1 MAGQLTQ
8 KVAIKRAV
16 EVLSKGVTR
25 TAAVGYI
32 GMTRSTFYEWMKT
45 RPEFAKAVVDAESK
59 ARVAVELSLMK
70 GAVAGDR
77 LSQMFWLQNRFPDD
91 WVNVS
96 KVEIDHKVGVQVIV
110 VEPEFDVTGRSELK
124 SRAGKKELKRI
135 V

>member
-32 GMTRSTFYEWMKT
+32 GMTRSTFYKWLDE
-45 RPEFAKAVVDAESK
+45 RPAFKKAVIDAESK

-70 GAVAGDR
+70 GAVNGDR
-77 LSQMFWLQNRFPDD
+77 LSQMFWLQNRFPED

-96 KVEIDHKVGVQVIV
+96 KVEVEHKQGVQFIV
-110 VEPEFDVTGRSELK
+110 VEPEFDVTGRSKLDTRSRKKKLK
-124 SRAGKKELKRI
+124 P
-135 V
+135 VV